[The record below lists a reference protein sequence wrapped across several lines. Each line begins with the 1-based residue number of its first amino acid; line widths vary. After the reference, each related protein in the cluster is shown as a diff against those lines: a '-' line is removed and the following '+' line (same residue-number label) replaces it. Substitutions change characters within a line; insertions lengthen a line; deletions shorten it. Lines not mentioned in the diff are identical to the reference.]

1 VIREGLVLR
10 RSEAQIGSQG
20 DALMPLTH
28 FLGLIALVIVAA
40 GLTIWLAVWTGVPFA
55 ALAFAALSASVILT
69 WTRVSR

>member
-1 VIREGLVLR
+1 M
-10 RSEAQIGSQG
+10 S
-20 DALMPLTH
+20 LTH

-55 ALAFAALSASVILT
+55 ALAFAAVSASVILT

>member
-1 VIREGLVLR
+1 
-10 RSEAQIGSQG
+10 
-20 DALMPLTH
+20 MPLTY